1 MSELIRKLCKALGLN
16 YTWWQWRWLNF
27 KRRLADRF
35 SSEGN
40 TARHL
45 RSGQKICR
53 NCGALAGAGER
64 RCSVCGARLPS
75 AAGNFLY
82 KVFGLIMPGVSP
94 VTAVLTA
101 LIGLNFL
108 LQVTSS
114 GGTALLSPGLESLLR
129 SGALETRLV
138 AAGQWWRLLTCV
150 FVHIGVIHLLFN
162 LYALLSVSSFLES
175 EIGSARYLSLF
186 LLSGLGG
193 SVASYLFHPRVV
205 SAGASGAI
213 FGLIGFAIAY
223 YRREG
228 SARGRDIRAF
238 MVRWALYAFV
248 FGFLVRADNFAHAGG
263 FAAGFLLGSVM
274 EVRQDERLRRSGL
287 WKAVAVAL
295 GLALAASFVLLVRS
309 SAGRASMAA
318 DSTPSQQG
326 PSFLSCA
333 EPAAAAV
340 SGRPDH
346 HPEERSAP

>member
-1 MSELIRKLCKALGLN
+1 MSELMRKLSKALGLN
-16 YTWWQWRWLNF
+16 YTWWQWRWRNF
-27 KRRLADRF
+27 KARWAGFF
-35 SSEGN
+35 STDGN

-45 RSGQKICR
+45 RSSQKICR

-64 RCSVCGARLPS
+64 RCTVCGARLPS

-101 LIGLNFL
+101 VIGINFL

-150 FVHIGVIHLLFN
+150 FVHIGIIHVLFN

-193 SVASYLFHPRVV
+193 SAASYLFHPRVV

-238 MVRWALYAFV
+238 MVRWALYAFL

-263 FAAGFLLGSVM
+263 FAAGFLLGSIM
-274 EVRQDERLRRSGL
+274 ETREDEKARRAGL
-287 WKAVAVAL
+287 WKFVAGVL
-295 GLALAASFVLLVRS
+295 GLALAASFVLL
-309 SAGRASMAA
+309 ARA
-318 DSTPSQQG
+318 
-326 PSFLSCA
+326 
-333 EPAAAAV
+333 
-340 SGRPDH
+340 R
-346 HPEERSAP
+346 

>member
-1 MSELIRKLCKALGLN
+1 
-16 YTWWQWRWLNF
+16 
-27 KRRLADRF
+27 
-35 SSEGN
+35 
-40 TARHL
+40 
-45 RSGQKICR
+45 
-53 NCGALAGAGER
+53 
-64 RCSVCGARLPS
+64 
-75 AAGNFLY
+75 
-82 KVFGLIMPGVSP
+82 MPGVSP

-114 GGTALLSPGLESLLR
+114 GGAALLSPGLESLVR
-129 SGALETRLV
+129 AGALETRLV
-138 AAGQWWRLLTCV
+138 AGGQWWRLLTCV

-193 SVASYLFHPRVV
+193 SAASYLLHARVV

-213 FGLIGFAIAY
+213 FGLIGFAVAY
-223 YRREG
+223 FRREG

-248 FGFLVRADNFAHAGG
+248 FGLLVRADNFAHAGG
-263 FAAGFLLGSVM
+263 FGAGFLLGSVM

-295 GLALAASFVLLVRS
+295 GLALAASFVLL
-309 SAGRASMAA
+309 ARA
-318 DSTPSQQG
+318 
-326 PSFLSCA
+326 
-333 EPAAAAV
+333 
-340 SGRPDH
+340 R
-346 HPEERSAP
+346 